1 MLIRLMPSQA
11 AQFAFFDG
19 DLSQEW
25 ASFYSSSDA
34 LAVDTEAMGLCHG
47 RDRLC
52 LVQIADRQ
60 DRVCCVRIARGQ
72 TQAPRLRHL
81 LESQHTVKVFHYAR
95 FDVAALRQWLTIGV
109 QPIFC
114 TKIGSRLARTYSPRH
129 GLKDMVQELCGVEL
143 DKQAQS
149 SDWGRADQLTE
160 QQLAYAANDVRF
172 LLPAMDRLRDI
183 LMREERW
190 ELAQRCF
197 TCVPTLAELDR
208 QHFGNIFEH

>member
-1 MLIRLMPSQA
+1 MPSQA
-11 AQFAFFDG
+11 ARFAVFDG

-25 ASFYSSSDA
+25 ASFYSGSDA

-52 LVQIADRQ
+52 LVQIADRK

-72 TQAPRLRHL
+72 NQAPRLQQL
-81 LESQHTVKVFHYAR
+81 MESDRIVKAFHYAR
-95 FDVAALRQWLTIGV
+95 FDVAALRQGLGIAV

-143 DKQAQS
+143 DKAAQS
-149 SDWGRADQLTE
+149 SDWGRAR
-160 QQLAYAANDVRF
+160 AGR
-172 LLPAMDRLRDI
+172 P
-183 LMREERW
+183 
-190 ELAQRCF
+190 ELGGLHHWSRRPQS
-197 TCVPTLAELDR
+197 VPTHHEGTPLNSTSLAR
-208 QHFGNIFEH
+208 HWPWG

>member
-1 MLIRLMPSQA
+1 MPVDSMPSQA
-11 AQFAFFDG
+11 AHFAVFDG
-19 DLSQEW
+19 DISQEW
-25 ASFYSSSDA
+25 ASLYSGGDA

-52 LVQIADRQ
+52 LVQIADRK

-72 TQAPRLRHL
+72 SSAPRLQNV
-81 LESQHTVKVFHYAR
+81 LESSRIVKVFHYAR
-95 FDVAALRQWLTIGV
+95 FDVAALREGLGIAV

-114 TKIGSRLARTYSPRH
+114 TKIASRLARTYSPRH

-143 DKQAQS
+143 DKGAQS
-149 SDWGRADQLTE
+149 SDWGRADELTQ

-172 LLPAMDRLRDI
+172 LLPAMDRLRHM
-183 LMREERW
+183 LEREERL

-208 QHFGNIFEH
+208 QHFGNIFDH

>member
-1 MLIRLMPSQA
+1 MPVSSMPSQA
-11 AQFAFFDG
+11 AQFAVFDG

-25 ASFYSSSDA
+25 ASFYSGSDA

-52 LVQIADRQ
+52 LVQIADRK

-72 TQAPRLRHL
+72 NQAPRLQQL
-81 LESQHTVKVFHYAR
+81 MESDRIVKAFHYAR
-95 FDVAALRQWLTIGV
+95 FDVAALRQGLGIAV

-143 DKQAQS
+143 DKAAQS
-149 SDWGRADQLTE
+149 SDWGRVDQLTE
-160 QQLAYAANDVRF
+160 RQLAYAANDVRF
-172 LLPAMDRLRDI
+172 LLDAMDRLRHM
-183 LMREERW
+183 LEREDRL
-190 ELAQRCF
+190 ELARRCF